1 MSADR
6 TARALFAARL
16 HVEKGTLLSD
26 AATLDVAAELLVQAA
41 DNERLR
47 ELVVMAQD
55 GGAGVSVS
63 QCPWCHA
70 RTGLGFF
77 HAEGCLAFDASGEVR

>member
-1 MSADR
+1 MSAER

-26 AATLDVAAELLVQAA
+26 AATLDVAAELLVLAA

-47 ELVVMAQD
+47 ELVAMAQD
-55 GGAGVSVS
+55 GGAGVSE
-63 QCPWCHA
+63 CPWCHA
-70 RTGLGFF
+70 RTGVVFF
-77 HAEGCLAFDASGEVR
+77 HAEGCLAFDATGEVR

>member
-47 ELVVMAQD
+47 ELVFKAALRQL
-55 GGAGVSVS
+55 A
-63 QCPWCHA
+63 CPWCD
-70 RTGLGFF
+70 RRQGF
-77 HAEGCLAFDASGEVR
+77 HAEGCLAFDATGEVR